1 MAGPTEPSR
10 GALVAGRIRIGEP
23 LGRGGQGA
31 VFRGEMVGPQGFLRS
46 VAIKRVTGAAPGA
59 TLNDALLD
67 EARLAS
73 AIHHPNVVQT
83 LDVVEDGDEYV
94 IVMELVDGVSL
105 AKLQRADRR
114 LPPQIAAGILE
125 GALRGLDAAHE
136 ARSPQGVPLR
146 IVHRDFSPQNI
157 LVDRFGIAKVLDFGI
172 AKAADRAQPMT
183 RVGAFKGKVPYA
195 APEQVQGEGDRR
207 VDIWAAGVV
216 LWETILARRLFK
228 RDTPVETL
236 RCIRTLEI
244 QAPIALDPTLP
255 NGLSVV
261 AMRALERAPDRRFS
275 TARAMADALVAAGAA
290 SAREIAAWVEPLF
303 GAEASPEGGVPT
315 TRIGEW
321 LTPSHEARPVDSDF
335 AASEAGATGSDA
347 PGSDAPGRPPPTRLV
362 RPAPRAPEPP
372 FAPGADADIDADFA
386 EAPPQTVRLA
396 APDLDEAGPTA
407 GPTRVPLATTD
418 SDVIAGSGGLDP
430 ADATARAAA
439 PAVDGVEEAP
449 RRVPPLWIAG
459 AALFLAAGATL
470 FFLDGPP
477 RGPTPAPPPLAPA
490 AAVAPA
496 PEPDSEPERAAEA
509 APVEVAPEVEPE
521 LGAPAEAE
529 PQPEPPPPK
538 RRRARRAKKKRKK
551 APAPDALDCAQP
563 YVMRDGVKVW
573 RRECFAA
580 QPEQR

>member
-1 MAGPTEPSR
+1 
-10 GALVAGRIRIGEP
+10 
-23 LGRGGQGA
+23 
-31 VFRGEMVGPQGFLRS
+31 MVGPQGFLRS

-94 IVMELVDGVSL
+94 IVMELVDGISL
-105 AKLQRADRR
+105 AKLQRADRK
-114 LPPQIAAGILE
+114 LPPRIAAGILE

-216 LWETILARRLFK
+216 LWETILERRLFK

-236 RCIRTLEI
+236 RCIRTLEV
-244 QAPIALDPTLP
+244 QPPIALDPTLP
-255 NGLSVV
+255 QGLSVV
-261 AMRALERAPDRRFS
+261 AMRALEREPDRRFA

-303 GAEASPEGGVPT
+303 VAESSPERGVPT

-321 LTPSHEARPVDSDF
+321 LTPSHEARPVDPDF
-335 AASEAGATGSDA
+335 AASESDATGSDA
-347 PGSDAPGRPPPTRLV
+347 TGRPPPTRLV
-362 RPAPRAPEPP
+362 RPSPREPGSP
-372 FAPGADADIDADFA
+372 FTSDADADIDGAFA

-407 GPTRVPLATTD
+407 GPTRAPLATTD
-418 SDVIAGSGGLDP
+418 SDVIAGAGDEEVDP
-430 ADATARAAA
+430 ADATARVAPDGLDAA
-439 PAVDGVEEAP
+439 PPAVATTP
-449 RRVPPLWIAG
+449 RRVRTLWVAG
-459 AALFLAAGATL
+459 AALFLAAAATV
-470 FFLDGPP
+470 FLLDRPP
-477 RGPTPAPPPLAPA
+477 RGPTPAAIPVPA
-490 AAVAPA
+490 AAAA
-496 PEPDSEPERAAEA
+496 SEPEPKVEPD
-509 APVEVAPEVEPE
+509 PVEVAPEVEPE
-521 LGAPAEAE
+521 LGAAAEAE

-538 RRRARRAKKKRKK
+538 RRRARRTKRKRKK
-551 APAPDALDCAQP
+551 APAPDELDCSQP

>member
-1 MAGPTEPSR
+1 MGVGLYSACVAGPTEPSR
-10 GALVAGRIRIGEP
+10 DGESLVAGRIRIGEP

-59 TLNDALLD
+59 TLNEALLD

-105 AKLQRADRR
+105 AKLQRADRK

-216 LWETILARRLFK
+216 LWETILERRLFK

-236 RCIRTLEI
+236 RCIRTLQI
-244 QAPIALDPTLP
+244 QPPIALDPTLP
-255 NGLSVV
+255 HGLSVV
-261 AMRALERAPDRRFS
+261 AMRALERTPDRRFP

-303 GAEASPEGGVPT
+303 DTASSPEGGAPT
-315 TRIGEW
+315 TRIGAW
-321 LTPSHEARPVDSDF
+321 LTPSHEARPVDPDF
-335 AASEAGATGSDA
+335 AASESDATG
-347 PGSDAPGRPPPTRLV
+347 GPPPTRLV
-362 RPAPRAPEPP
+362 RPAPGPP
-372 FAPGADADIDADFA
+372 SATSADAAVDRDFA
-386 EAPPQTVRLA
+386 EAPPRTVRLA

-418 SDVIAGSGGLDP
+418 SDVVAGAGGLDP
-430 ADATARAAA
+430 ADATARADA
-439 PAVDGVEEAP
+439 PAAESVEEGA

-459 AALFLAAGATL
+459 AALFLAAGATV

-477 RGPTPAPPPLAPA
+477 RGPTPAPPPSVPA
-490 AAVAPA
+490 AAVAPE
-496 PEPDSEPERAAEA
+496 PEPEPAVEA
-509 APVEVAPEVEPE
+509 APTEIEREVEPE
-521 LGAPAEAE
+521 RGAAVETE
-529 PQPEPPPPK
+529 PPPEPPPPR
-538 RRRARRAKKKRKK
+538 RRRARRAKRKRKK
-551 APAPDALDCAQP
+551 APAPEELDCAQP